1 MWKTLVN
8 GDILETTLLA
18 EPLFLFVERALM
30 ANGKHIHDSGQDMEN
45 KWSTTSTAD

>member
-8 GDILETTLLA
+8 GDILEITLLA

-30 ANGKHIHDSGQDMEN
+30 ANGKAHPRLRTGYGKQMVNNIHC
-45 KWSTTSTAD
+45 